1 MASALSALVPA
12 RLPAEAEAL
21 RAEVRQFLA
30 QERDTGGL
38 AAPTRLGMLYSEA
51 FSRKVAARGWIG
63 LTWPKKY
70 GGGGRTAL
78 ERYVLTEELLAAS
91 APVGCHWVADRQS
104 GPILLRFGSEEQR
117 LRYLPGI
124 ARGELYFCIG
134 MSEPGAGS
142 DLASLRA
149 KAERTSGGWVLN
161 GQKLWTTN
169 AHRAHYMITLAR
181 TSKEEKRHAGLSQ
194 FMIDLKA
201 TGVTVRPVRAM
212 TGESDFNEVFFDNV
226 FLPDDALIGE
236 AGNGW
241 SQVSAELAYER
252 SGPERWLSSFALLAA
267 LMEVATGSM
276 AERIGRLLSH
286 LVTLRQMSISIAASL
301 QRGETP
307 NLQAALV
314 KDLGTRFEQDVVRA
328 VRDMVLSEGGSCAT
342 SSRLTGL
349 LTSGQHLS
357 PAFTIRGGTSEI
369 LRGVIAKG
377 LDLR

>member
-1 MASALSALVPA
+1 MSMTLSSLAPA
-12 RLPAEAEAL
+12 RLPEEAEAY
-21 RAEVRQFLA
+21 RAEIRQFLSA
-30 QERDTGGL
+30 ER
-38 AAPTRLGMLYSEA
+38 AAGTMPLPTRLGMPYSAE
-51 FSRKVAARGWIG
+51 FSRKVGARGWIG
-63 LTWPKKY
+63 LTWPRQY

-117 LRYLPGI
+117 MRFLPQI

-134 MSEPGAGS
+134 MSEPSSGS

-149 KAERTSGGWVLN
+149 RAERTEGGWLLN
-161 GQKLWTTN
+161 GQKLWTTS

-181 TSKEEKRHAGLSQ
+181 TSKEEQRHAGLSQ

-201 TGVTVRPVRAM
+201 TGVTVRPVRNM
-212 TGESDFNEVFFDNV
+212 TGEADFNEVFFENV

-236 AGNGW
+236 PGNGW

-252 SGPERWLSSFALLAA
+252 SGPERWLSSFALLTA
-267 LMEVATGSM
+267 LIEVAGASM

-286 LVTLRQMSISIAASL
+286 LVTLRQMSISVAASL

-307 NLQAALV
+307 HLQAALV
-314 KDLGTRFEQDVVRA
+314 KDLGTRFEQDVVRT
-328 VRDMVLSEGGSCAT
+328 VRDIMLCETVGYRDSP
-342 SSRLTGL
+342 RLAGL
-349 LTSGQHLS
+349 LTSAQLWA

-369 LRGVIAKG
+369 LRGVIARG
-377 LDLR
+377 LELR